1 MSQLTARPCP
11 ETLLESELFGYA
23 KGAFTGAVKNKAGRL
38 FLANKG
44 TLFLDEIVSTSLAFQ
59 ADLLRV
65 LEERAFT
72 PLGDTKTV
80 KADFRLVTAT
90 NLELT
95 HLMEQGKFREDL
107 YYRLNVVKITLPPLK
122 ERKEDIPL
130 LVDHFIQKFNLLKG
144 KDIEGITPE
153 ALSFLMDYAFP
164 GNIRELEN
172 IIEFSFIACK
182 GAVIGLEHLSRDL
195 LESHKKTMPPL
206 STAEH
211 EEAQKIRA
219 ILEHHSHNRIE
230 AARALGMSRTSLWRK
245 MRKYGLSNP

>member
-1 MSQLTARPCP
+1 M
-11 ETLLESELFGYA
+11 
-23 KGAFTGAVKNKAGRL
+23 
-38 FLANKG
+38 
-44 TLFLDEIVSTSLAFQ
+44 
-59 ADLLRV
+59 RV

-72 PLGDTKTV
+72 PLGDTRTV
-80 KADFRLVTAT
+80 KADFGLVTAT
-90 NLELT
+90 NLDLT
-95 HLMEQGKFREDL
+95 RLAEQGRFREDL

-122 ERKEDIPL
+122 DRKEDIPL
-130 LVDHFIQKFNLLKG
+130 LVEHFIQKFNLLKG

-195 LESHKKTMPPL
+195 LESHKKNMPPL

-219 ILEHHSHNRIE
+219 ILEHHSHNRLA
-230 AARALGMSRTSLWRK
+230 AARTLGLSRTSLWRK
-245 MRKYGLSNP
+245 MRKYGLNKP